1 MKSLKQ
7 LLNEMDQPKSEEEKR
22 FKALHTDN
30 VEVVDYVIP
39 QEHVFKGTV
48 ERTPRRADGGSEETY
63 DTSYVR
69 TEPVKPM
76 GEETS
81 AKLDGRRKEFRE
93 KLKALLYSKMKQEK
107 KVIDKVAEQIVTH
120 MDENAA
126 EEITMLEK
134 QLSFISYAADE
145 IADYI
150 KEAGD
155 PEEWYQNKL
164 AAVHGEIKTLHAYAQ
179 GEMEMM
185 GEEEEIEEDLDA
197 LFEAAMSAQDEESE
211 RQKEYQAF
219 FKAALKRFGVKSP
232 AELKGDKEKEFYDYI
247 DKNWDAE
254 KESD

>member
-1 MKSLKQ
+1 MKSLKK
-7 LLNEMDQPKSEEEKR
+7 LLSEMDQPKPEEEKR

-30 VEVVDYVIP
+30 TEIIDYVIP

-48 ERTPRRADGGSEETY
+48 DRTPRRADGGSEETY

-76 GEETS
+76 KEETG
-81 AKLDGRRKEFRE
+81 KLDGRRKEFRE

-107 KVIDKVAEQIVTH
+107 KVVETMTDQIITH

-126 EEITMLEK
+126 EEIPMMEK

-155 PEEWYQNKL
+155 PEVWYQNKL
-164 AAVHGEIKTLHAYAQ
+164 ATVHGEIKTLYSYAQ
-179 GEMEMM
+179 GEMQSM
-185 GEEEEIEEDLDA
+185 GEETEEDLDS
-197 LFEAAMSAQDEESE
+197 LFEAAMSAKDEESE
-211 RQKEYQAF
+211 KQKKYQAF
-219 FKAALKRFGVKSP
+219 FKSALKRFGVKSP

-254 KESD
+254 DERD